1 MICKIRQRGLFAA
14 MGLALGLAPAWGQPA
29 GETPTAGDVA
39 KDVATKI
46 GKVSG
51 FSAEVETGERVQG
64 EANSATV
71 SSLMVSRLYGWKVV
85 SSGKNPFT
93 LITDFNTFYQYFPQE
108 KRVMKTTADTPEIK
122 AMLTRPVTDMNPI
135 ALLEPASLVYKG
147 KEELAGET
155 VYHVEGTTMSQLM
168 PGGPVVKRTLSA
180 WLSVEDG
187 LPRKTV
193 ESIGATTGT
202 TAYRSVKVNPPLKPE
217 DFAFTPPANV
227 TLINTNEQI
236 RKMERDFKAGR
247 NSESGE

>member
-1 MICKIRQRGLFAA
+1 MIGKVSLQGLLLAICVAA
-14 MGLALGLAPAWGQPA
+14 GPLVGAQPA
-29 GETPTAGDVA
+29 DDAASASAVA
-39 KDVATKI
+39 KEIAAKI

-51 FSAEVETGERVQG
+51 FTAEVETGERVQG
-64 EANSATV
+64 ESNSATV
-71 SSLMVSRLYGWKVV
+71 SSLMVSRLYGWKVT
-85 SSGKNPFT
+85 STGNSPYT
-93 LITDFNTFYQYFPQE
+93 LVTDFNAFYQYFPLE
-108 KRVMKTTADTPEIK
+108 KRVMKTTADTPELK

-168 PGGPVVKRTLSA
+168 PGGPEVKRSLSV

-217 DFAFTPPANV
+217 DFAFTPPPNV

-236 RKMERDFKAGR
+236 RKMERDLKAGR
-247 NSESGE
+247 DTKADK